1 MGKIFNGKQ
10 FDEIEEDEDYKRL
23 LVSSPI
29 QAGENPEESKK
40 VEESLAELAVEQEEV
55 PSGQV
60 EELVGIIMGGQ
71 NDEEQVAENDANEE
85 NHAKE
90 PEKKVDKENN
100 SEEKGAPTF
109 KIEGKS
115 FGPPGEKV
123 ERKAQPSKK
132 ITKESKPAKSS
143 QPPAQ
148 PANLSIMVC
157 LNCLYEIGKQNI
169 RK

>member
-1 MGKIFNGKQ
+1 MGKMFNGKQ

-40 VEESLAELAVEQEEV
+40 VEEGLAELAVEQEDI
-55 PSGQV
+55 PAGQV

-71 NDEEQVAENDANEE
+71 NEEDPVAEIETNED
-85 NHAKE
+85 NHVKE
-90 PEKKVDKENN
+90 QDKKPDKDTN

-123 ERKAQPSKK
+123 ERKVQPNKK
-132 ITKESKPAKSS
+132 VTKESKPAKST

-148 PANLSIMVC
+148 PANLSIMV
-157 LNCLYEIGKQNI
+157 LKKN
-169 RK
+169 